1 MKDRN
6 GEVRATAILTLVEV
20 EISLLKAMINDAMY
34 TQLVEMEILPGGWC
48 RDAEGENDIS

>member
-1 MKDRN
+1 MVEVVVKDRN

-34 TQLVEMEILPGGWC
+34 TQLVEMEIQYGVGM
-48 RDAEGENDIS
+48 